1 MQLLSLFNFLLL
13 SATAVSA
20 SQVDVVIND
29 ITALDQDVQS
39 LTAKV
44 RAFNGGLIPQVPQ
57 LFGLTQVHL
66 ATRKGYYSATG
77 LPRPLTEEDGIRL
90 IDHVNRTLAIDNPI
104 AVEVLESK
112 KPLFD
117 AAGTSPV
124 IKGGLKLLLSDHLAF
139 SNEVLER
146 APPSLLAEGNAVV
159 DVITNALQHGIET
172 FSQ

>member
-1 MQLLSLFNFLLL
+1 
-13 SATAVSA
+13 
-20 SQVDVVIND
+20 
-29 ITALDQDVQS
+29 
-39 LTAKV
+39 
-44 RAFNGGLIPQVPQ
+44 
-57 LFGLTQVHL
+57 
-66 ATRKGYYSATG
+66 
-77 LPRPLTEEDGIRL
+77 LTEEDGIRL

-112 KPLFD
+112 KQLFD
-117 AAGTSPV
+117 AAGTSPI

-146 APPSLLAEGNAVV
+146 APPSLLADGNAVV